1 MSHNIQSYYMKN
13 KQIKQ
18 KVVNLKTSPAFGLTV
33 LLFLFAP
40 FTGYASKGASSETK
54 SVEVQQEGIV
64 NGVVK
69 DATGSP
75 LIGVS
80 VVVKGT
86 TNGVLT
92 DLDGNFSF
100 KLSDRNAIL
109 VFSYVG
115 FKSQEIAVGGQSNLS
130 VTLKE
135 DLSILD
141 EVVVVGYGVQ
151 KKKLITGAT
160 VQVSGDNI
168 QKMSTT
174 SAFTA
179 LQSQTPGVHI
189 TQSSGQPGEGFKVYI
204 RGMGT
209 TGTYDPLYV
218 IDGVA
223 GGDINNL
230 NPADIESIDVLKDAA
245 SAAIY
250 GSRAANGV
258 ILVTTKQGKAG
269 KIQVS
274 YDGYLGWQNVYK
286 MPSLLNAQQY
296 MQVMDEIN
304 FNEGLAP
311 NNWKNTLGSYYDDA
325 MSGAWTGTN
334 WLEEIRNKNAVT
346 QSHSLNIVG
355 GSELSKFSLGISYT
369 AQDGILGKPVAS
381 EYERTTVRMNSDHV
395 LWKSKDLEIIKVGEN
410 MSYSNTIKNGIGIG
424 NQYGNDI
431 SNALR
436 AMPIM
441 PVYDA
446 DGNYFDRLD
455 KDAMGLSNY
464 DALMANPKAMMVYE
478 RGYNN
483 TKNYNLNMSA
493 YLQIQPIK
501 NLIIKSQFGYKM
513 SSNSYRSYKPKYDLA
528 TSSARTVA
536 LTDQHGGMGWSFTWD
551 NTLNY
556 KFTLADAHH
565 FDALIGQSV
574 EKSGMG
580 EDFGATNG
588 GMLFEGYKHAY
599 LDNSSGLT
607 PGVTTWMGKPWGP
620 NRLASFFGRINYDWN
635 ETYMLTLIM
644 RADASSNFARGYRW
658 GYFPSVS
665 AGWLVTNEKFMDS
678 SRGWLDFLKLR
689 GSWGQNGN
697 NKISPFQYLATISFD
712 NTAAYSFGN
721 NKDGQSTGG
730 YASILPNPVV
740 SWERS
745 EQLNLGLDAR
755 FLNSRLGVAF
765 DWYKKRTKD
774 WLVKAPILGSY
785 GMGNDGA
792 PDINGGIVDNK
803 GIELGLNW
811 NDRVQD
817 FGYSANLNLAYNKN
831 EVIKIENAQ
840 GLIPGKAH
848 TLSQGTTEMYRAQ
861 ERYPLGYFYGY
872 KTAGIFQNQAEIDAW
887 KADGN
892 GILQGNVQP
901 GDVKFVDLNH
911 DGVIN
916 DEDKT
921 QIGNPNPKYTL
932 GFSMNFDY
940 KGFDL
945 SFTTYGAF
953 GQQIAKSYRK
963 FGDGR
968 HENYTTDVYERWHG
982 EGTSNT
988 MPRLTAGSNANLMNI
1003 SDIYIENGDYL
1014 KMQNITLGY
1023 DFKRV
1028 FKALPFSQARF
1039 YFSAQNLFTI
1049 TGYSGMDPEVGYS
1062 ASDNSGT
1069 DNWSSGIDLGFFPSP
1084 RTYLFGV
1091 NLKF

>member
-18 KVVNLKTSPAFGLTV
+18 NVVNLKTSPVFGLAV
-33 LLFLFAP
+33 LLFLSVP
-40 FTGYASKGASSETK
+40 FTGYASKGITAETK
-54 SVEVQQEGIV
+54 SVEVKQEGIV

-100 KLSDRNAIL
+100 KLSNPNVVL

-115 FKSQEIAVGGQSNLS
+115 FKTQEVAVAGQNNLS

-135 DLSILD
+135 DLSLLD

-160 VQVSGDNI
+160 VQVNGDNI

-179 LQSQTPGVHI
+179 LQSQTPGVNI

-204 RGMGT
+204 RGIGT
-209 TGTYDPLYV
+209 IGDYAPLYV

-230 NPADIESIDVLKDAA
+230 SPADIESIDVLKDAA

-250 GSRAANGV
+250 GARAANGV
-258 ILVTTKQGKAG
+258 ILVTTKQGKSG

-296 MQVMDEIN
+296 MQVMDEVN

-311 NNWKNTLGSYYDDA
+311 NDWKKALGSYYDDA

-346 QSHSLNIVG
+346 QSHALNIVG

-410 MSYSNTIKNGIGIG
+410 MSYNYTVKNGIGIG

-431 SNALR
+431 SSALR
-436 AMPIM
+436 GMPIM

-446 DGNYFDRLD
+446 EGNYFDRLD
-455 KDAMGLSNY
+455 KEAMGLSNY
-464 DALMANPKAMMVYE
+464 EPLMANPKATMVYE
-478 RGYNN
+478 RGYN
-483 TKNYNLNMSA
+483 TSKSYNLNMSA
-493 YLQIQPIK
+493 YVQVQPIK
-501 NLIIKSQFGYKM
+501 NLVFKSQFGYKM
-513 SSNSYRSYKPKYDLA
+513 SSNNYRSYKPKYDLA

-536 LTDQHGGMGWSFTWD
+536 LTDQHGGMGWNFTWD

-556 KFTLADAHH
+556 KFTLADSHH
-565 FDALIGQSV
+565 FDALIGQSI

-588 GMLFEGYKHAY
+588 GMLFDGYKYAY
-599 LDNSSGLT
+599 LDNSSGLQ
-607 PGVTTWMGKPWGP
+607 PGVTTWMGAPWTP
-620 NRLASFFGRINYDWN
+620 NRLVSFFGRVNYDWN
-635 ETYMLTLIM
+635 ETYMLSLIM
-644 RADASSNFARGYRW
+644 RGDASSNFARGNRW

-678 SRGWLDFLKLR
+678 SRSWLDFLKLR

-697 NKISPFQYLATISFD
+697 NKIDPFQYLAMISFD
-712 NTAAYSFGN
+712 DTAAYSFGN
-721 NKDGQSTGG
+721 NKEGQSTGG
-730 YASILPNPVV
+730 YASILPNPAI
-740 SWERS
+740 SWETS
-745 EQLNLGLDAR
+745 EQLDLGLDAR

-765 DWYKKRTKD
+765 DWYTKKTKD

-785 GMGNDGA
+785 GMGNKGA
-792 PDINGGIVDNK
+792 PYINGGTIENK

-831 EVIKIENAQ
+831 EVTEIKNAE
-840 GLIPGKAH
+840 GIIHGKAH
-848 TLSQGTTEMYRAQ
+848 VLSQGTTEMYRAQ
-861 ERYPLGYFYGY
+861 VNHPLGYFYGY
-872 KTAGIFQNQAEIDAW
+872 KTAGIFQNQAEIAAW

-953 GQQIAKSYRK
+953 GQQIAKSYRR

-982 EGTSNT
+982 ENTSNK
-988 MPRLTAGSNANLMNI
+988 MPRLTAGNNANLMNI

-1014 KMQNITLGY
+1014 RMQNITLGY

-1028 FKALPFSQARF
+1028 FKTLPFSQARF

-1062 ASDNSGT
+1062 AADNDGT
-1069 DNWSSGIDLGFFPSP
+1069 DNWASGIDLGFYPSP